1 MGKNFDY
8 DFSGWATRN
17 DIKCADGRTIR
28 QNAFIG
34 DNNTIVPLVY
44 QHNHKDITN
53 VLGHALLVNKPEGV
67 RMYGKF
73 NDTYEGMHART
84 AVENGDITALSIYA
98 NGLKHANGK
107 DVVHGS
113 IREVSLVISPA
124 NPGATIDYVSM
135 SHGED
140 GEDEEAIIYS
150 GYQDFNV
157 NPSTLDRDILTH
169 ASNEKEDEEDEPE
182 PKPEKDTKK
191 KGADMADSS
200 KNDILKVLDTL
211 DEEQQAAVQAAIG
224 YAVEHADEIKKQA
237 GGDDDDDDEEDVD
250 DEAAHYYEGGSDF
263 MSHHNIFEAE
273 DDKVYTLSHA
283 AQEDIL
289 YDAKQRG
296 STFRTA
302 FKEYVESELQHGID
316 DIDQLFP
323 DYEDVYKGEPE
334 TFKRDQSWV
343 ASVMNGVHKA
353 PYARVRTRFAD
364 ARGKELRAKGYIKGD
379 EKTIAGNI
387 KLLKRTTDPQTIYRK
402 DALERDDIIDI
413 TDFDVVNY
421 QYKIMRENLE
431 EDIALA
437 ILVGDDRDD
446 DDREQ
451 IKPEHIRPIWTDE
464 ELYTLHA
471 DIDFDA
477 MKETLQGTETGAHF
491 SDNYIYAEAMVQTLL
506 YTREK
511 YKGSG
516 NLAMYATPHLINQML
531 LSRDL
536 NGRRIYQNLSDLQA
550 ALNVSSIHTIEQFE
564 GRVRTTADNKK
575 KKLLAL
581 FVNLNDYQV
590 GSVKGGEI
598 TKFQQFDIDFNQEK
612 MLLETRL
619 SGAMIKP
626 WAAIAIEEDVT
637 Q

>member
-1 MGKNFDY
+1 MAKNFDY

-150 GYQDFNV
+150 GYQDLSF
-157 NPSTLDRDILTH
+157 NPSAVDRDELLH
-169 ASNEKEDEEDEPE
+169 ASEEDK
-182 PKPEKDTKK
+182 PKPEETNEK
-191 KGADMADSS
+191 KGADMADSKDKS
-200 KNDILKVLDTL
+200 VQDVLDTL
-211 DEEQQAAVQAAIG
+211 TEEQKAAVKAAIG
-224 YAVEHADEIKKQA
+224 YAVEHADEIKKKA
-237 GGDDDDDDEEDVD
+237 GVSKDDEEEEED
-250 DEAAHYYEGGSDF
+250 DDAEHYNEGGSDF

-273 DDKVYTLSHA
+273 DDQVYTLSHS
-283 AQEDIL
+283 AQEEIL
-289 YDAKQRG
+289 SNAKQRG

-343 ASVMNGVHKA
+343 SGVMNGVHKA

-379 EKTIAGNI
+379 EKTISGNI
-387 KLLKRTTDPQTIYRK
+387 KLLKRTTDPQTIFRK

-477 MKETLQGTETGAHF
+477 MKATLQGRETGAHF
-491 SDNYIYAEAMVQTLL
+491 SENYIYAEAMVQTLL

-564 GRVRTTADNKK
+564 GRTRLTKDNKT

-598 TKFQQFDIDFNQEK
+598 TRFQQFDIDFNQEK
-612 MLLETRL
+612 MLLETRI

-637 Q
+637 A